1 LGIREHFN
9 IPKFHAIQHYV
20 DAIRAL
26 GSANGYNTESPEH
39 LHIDFAKKAYR
50 ASNHRDYVEQMA
62 LWLQRQEA
70 VALCASYLAWLD
82 QKLSQPAVAV
92 ASPSTAVSAVAYTI
106 AKRPATLNVSVAH
119 LQTTHGAVDIIPA
132 LTRFLKLNFKSSP
145 IIPGQ
150 FDRFDLYNQVSLH
163 VPPNR
168 YLSDQSRTS
177 RIHAIPAVPA
187 KDRSRGTPASFDT
200 ALVIEDP
207 SQYVPSSG
215 IQGHLY
221 IYYVCHFILTDMYLG
236 LRPAQIRVIFKLPP
250 QFGSYP
256 HPLAYIEWFT
266 ALNRPDPVTGMYTTH
281 RSTRQHRCNAAVVS
295 VEHIVRSC
303 HLMAKC
309 GTEIDRKW
317 TSINILDTA
326 PMFYVNPYIL
336 VDTFTRDR
344 FT

>member
-9 IPKFHAIQHYV
+9 IPKFHAIQHYI

-26 GSANGYNTESPEH
+26 GSANGYNTESPER

-70 VALCASYLAWLD
+70 VALRASYLAWLD

-106 AKRPATLNVSVAH
+106 AKCPATLNVSVAH

-132 LTRFLKLNFKSSP
+132 LTTFLKLNFKSSP
-145 IIPGQ
+145 IIPRQ
-150 FDRFDLYNQVSLH
+150 FDHFDLYNQVSPHL
-163 VPPNR
+163 PPNH

-177 RIHAIPAVPA
+177 RIRAIPAVPA
-187 KDRSRGTPASFDT
+187 KGRSRGTPASFDT

-215 IQGHLY
+215 IQ
-221 IYYVCHFILTDMYLG
+221 G

-281 RSTRQHRCNAAVVS
+281 RSTCQHRRNAAVVS
-295 VEHIVRSC
+295 VEHIVHSC

-309 GTEIDRKW
+309 GTEIDRNW
-317 TSINILDTA
+317 TSIDILDTA